1 MSTSIATRDGE
12 VLLSATEVELVKK
25 TVAAGATDDELR
37 LFLHDCRR
45 QGVHPLDK
53 LIHFTKRG
61 GRYTPITSIDFMRM
75 RAADTGELAGNDDPT
90 YVFKDG
96 ETTIP
101 QSATVTVH
109 RITQGQRFAY
119 TATARWAEYKPAA
132 GQDHMWLKM
141 PQLMLGKCAEALALR
156 KAFPKQLHGIYER
169 AEMMQAGKEDEG
181 GDVKSHTAKVAI
193 NASTRRVSTESHDAP
208 VSSGAGASSKLIDTP
223 ISDPEDHLE
232 ESETLFPKPDEDRT
246 GLIQSI
252 RVLQAKL
259 GMKGWMRVKS
269 GIGIETDKDLD
280 DLTTNDLNVYKRH
293 LEESAAK

>member
-1 MSTSIATRDGE
+1 MSSAIATREGE
-12 VLLSATEVELVKK
+12 VLLSAAEVELVKRS
-25 TVAAGATDDELR
+25 VANGASDDELR

-90 YVFKDG
+90 YVFARG
-96 ETTIP
+96 EATIP

-119 TATARWAEYKPAA
+119 TATARWVEYKPPS

-169 AEMMQAGKEDEG
+169 AEMAQAGHDEEAPPERPRPIVKAPNPDLAAPDLG
-181 GDVKSHTAKVAI
+181 PPVQSPLTPLGEEHEALDAKIAESTPSRIAIMMRRFELGDGDWRKLDLASKAMLAK
-193 NASTRRVSTESHDAP
+193 
-208 VSSGAGASSKLIDTP
+208 
-223 ISDPEDHLE
+223 HLE
-232 ESETLFPKPDEDRT
+232 RK
-246 GLIQSI
+246 
-252 RVLQAKL
+252 
-259 GMKGWMRVKS
+259 
-269 GIGIETDKDLD
+269 
-280 DLTTNDLNVYKRH
+280 
-293 LEESAAK
+293 